1 MSKNNPFQ
9 KALEALNEKQ
19 REAVNKL
26 DGPMILL
33 AGPGTGKTHVLAAR
47 VGQILK
53 STDTG
58 AEHILCLTY
67 TDAGAYAMRSRL
79 LEWIG
84 PEAHKITISTFHSF
98 CNSVIQEHA
107 TLFGH
112 YDLQPITDLERIKII
127 RAVIDGLEKNH
138 LLRKNNLFR
147 YVNEKGLYSLF
158 KLMKQEGWSYNYLNT
173 YVIEYLKGLPDNPD
187 FKYKRKTGAHS
198 KGDPKVDKI
207 EKEQRKMERLL
218 ALASCYNPYIEQ
230 LKEARRYDYDDM
242 ILWVLN
248 AFQENKD
255 LLSSYQEKFLY
266 FLVDEYQ
273 DTNGAQEKL
282 LQLLTGYWEQPNLFV
297 VGDDD
302 QAIYEFQGAKLDNL
316 IDLYKRFEGEIDI
329 LALKN
334 NYRSNQ
340 EILDASFKLIEHNKE
355 RAVNLIDEVDLDKQ
369 LESSLPD
376 RRGDKNALLVHEYPN
391 PVHEDIGVFEQIK
404 NLIDKG
410 VEASEIAVIYTQHK
424 YGESLRMLFQQEQ
437 IPYQSKRKI
446 NVLHEPNIIQIR
458 TELVFF
464 EELLNSPKKAY
475 EMLPQVLVHPH
486 WGVHMDDIRILI
498 ELNNTFIEEY
508 GYAAF
513 VKLKSYL
520 KSREDVFSRPDLL
533 QNAFDRIEQIESV
546 LREGHLL
553 RFVMR
558 FFQHS
563 NWVNYILDGQESQW
577 DFNVLNSFWSY
588 VKENIEGNPSL
599 DLGGLLETLD
609 ELDSNGLSIDYI
621 KVEYAENGVN
631 LLTAHGAKGLEFSYV
646 FLINCVSDAW
656 EKSRQAAGLFTL
668 PPGLYQNSMN
678 INLQRQSDEDYRT
691 ESKRRLFYVAM
702 TRAKEKLICS
712 YSIKNL
718 KDKNQTLSRFLSELI
733 SDQDLSTDKKVAS
746 KSSINEFV
754 LRDMLGLD
762 QSLSKVFDS
771 NWVQKRLEEFKLS
784 SSSLR
789 SYLECKRT
797 FFFENILGL
806 TAIPNVHTVF
816 GQVAHETLNRLI
828 NQLSSKETTIS
839 PDQIQGIFE
848 KVAERSR
855 YLLTENS
862 YDDLLAK
869 GMELLPRF
877 WEHTSLGL
885 NEKSRAELPVKAF
898 LDKTIPLVGKL
909 DRLDYLDNKHI
920 RIVDYKSSRKT
931 AKLQPAKADNY
942 GGIYW
947 FQMLFYQVL
956 AEESDYLKFSALEL
970 QVQYLEDK
978 NSGSATGFDADIL
991 RFTPEETEWMRQLI
1005 RDSYTSIL
1013 NDDFTSKCDN
1023 ASCKW
1028 CGFKMETMEESNIFE
1043 SEFKDSFDES

>member
-19 REAVNKL
+19 REAVDKL

-58 AEHILCLTY
+58 AEHVLCLTY

-84 PEAHKITISTFHSF
+84 PEAHKISISTFHSF
-98 CNSVIQEHA
+98 CNSIIQEHSA
-107 TLFGH
+107 LFGH
-112 YDLQPITDLERIKII
+112 YDLQPVTDLERIKII
-127 RAVIDGLEKNH
+127 RAVIDDLGKNH

-147 YVNEKGLYSLF
+147 YVNEKGLSSLF
-158 KLMKQEGWSYNYLNT
+158 KLMKQEGWSLDYINT
-173 YVIEYLKGLPDNPD
+173 YVIKYLKGLYDNPD
-187 FKYKRKTGAHS
+187 FRYKRKTGAHS

-207 EKEQRKMERLL
+207 EKEHRKMERLL
-218 ALASCYNPYIEQ
+218 ALASCYEPYVEQ
-230 LKEARRYDYDDM
+230 LKEARRYEYDDM
-242 ILWVLN
+242 ILWVLK

-316 IDLYKRFEGEIDI
+316 IDLYKRFEGKIDI

-340 EILDASFKLIEHNKE
+340 EILDASFKLIEHNNE

-376 RRGDKNALLVHEYPN
+376 RKDDKDALLVHEYPN

-404 NLIDKG
+404 NLIDEG

-424 YGESLRMLFQQEQ
+424 YGESLRKLFQQEQ

-446 NVLHEPNIIQIR
+446 NVLHEPNIVQIR

-464 EELLNSPKKAY
+464 EEMLNSPKKAY

-498 ELNNTFIEEY
+498 ELNNKYIEEY

-513 VKLKSYL
+513 IKLKSYL
-520 KSREDVFSRPDLL
+520 RSREDVFSRPDLL

-553 RFVMR
+553 MFVMR

-588 VKENIEGNPSL
+588 VKESIEGNPSL
-599 DLGGLLETLD
+599 GLRGLLDTLD

-646 FLINCVSDAW
+646 FMINCVSDAW
-656 EKSRQAAGLFTL
+656 EKSRKVSNLFTL
-668 PPGLYQNSMN
+668 PPDIYQNST
-678 INLQRQSDEDYRT
+678 IVDIERQSDEVYRT

-702 TRAKEKLICS
+702 TRAKKRLILS
-712 YSIKNL
+712 YAAKNL
-718 KDKNQTLSRFLSELI
+718 KDKNQILSRFLSELI
-733 SDQDLSTDKKVAS
+733 AERKLSTDKKAVS
-746 KSSINEFV
+746 KSAINAFV
-754 LRDMLGLD
+754 MRDLLGTG
-762 QSLSKVFDS
+762 QALSRLFDA
-771 NWVQKRLEEFKLS
+771 NWVKTRIEELRIS
-784 SSSLR
+784 ASSLR
-789 SYLECKRT
+789 AYLECKRT

-806 TAIPNVHTVF
+806 TAIPGVHSVF
-816 GQVAHETLNRLI
+816 GQVAHETLNRLLTQSLHG
-828 NQLSSKETTIS
+828 NDGPSVN
-839 PDQIQGIFE
+839 QIQDIFSI
-848 KVAERSR
+848 VAQRSQ
-855 YLLTENS
+855 YLLS
-862 YDDLLAK
+862 DKAYADLLAK
-869 GMELLPRF
+869 GTILIPQF
-877 WEHTSLGL
+877 WNYTSEDIS
-885 NEKSRAELPVKAF
+885 EKSRAELPVYAHLNKN
-898 LDKTIPLVGKL
+898 IPLFGKL
-909 DRLDYLDNKHI
+909 DRLDFSKKDHV
-920 RIVDYKSSRKT
+920 RIIDYKSTRKSSKLKA
-931 AKLQPAKADNY
+931 AKEGNL
-942 GGIYW
+942 GGLYW
-947 FQMLFYQVL
+947 FQMLFYKVL
-956 AEESDYLKFSALEL
+956 LEESDYIKFNSIDF
-970 QVQYLEDK
+970 QVQYFEDAG
-978 NSGSATGFDADIL
+978 NGDELIFNVDTLTFSE
-991 RFTPEETEWMRQLI
+991 EETTWMRQLI
-1005 RDSYTSIL
+1005 EETYESIHK
-1013 NDDFTSKCDN
+1013 DDFSGKCDQK
-1023 ASCKW
+1023 SCKW
-1028 CGFKMETMEESNIFE
+1028 CGFKTGSIQESNIFE
-1043 SEFKDSFDES
+1043 SEYRDSFDES